1 VVATNSRMLL
11 RDEVYDRVRDLI
23 VTGELEPGRQLRDAD
38 IAQELGVS
46 RTPVRE
52 ALRRLEDEG
61 LVEMSASR
69 WTRVA
74 ELDVTEAER
83 LYPIMWTLENLAI
96 SLTESIE
103 SEHLARLREANDRL
117 LRALKAHDGVAASQA
132 DADFHELIAQASGN
146 QELHRLIRDLKNR
159 LRRLEIFYFGSNVL
173 AKRSHTEHQAIIAAL
188 DQGNLVD
195 AARISEQNWRGSL
208 DRLHSR
214 ASAAG

>member
-1 VVATNSRMLL
+1 MLL
-11 RDEVYDRVRDLI
+11 RDEVYTRVRDLI
-23 VTGELEPGRQLRDAD
+23 ITGEFEPGRQLRDAE

-96 SLTESIE
+96 SLTSSALSPETVA
-103 SEHLARLREANDRL
+103 HLREANDRL
-117 LRALKAHDGVAASQA
+117 RQALVAHDGVAASQA
-132 DADFHELIAQASGN
+132 DADFHGLIAESSGN
-146 QELHRLIRDLKNR
+146 EELLRLIRDLKNR
-159 LRRLEIFYFGSNVL
+159 LRRFEIFYFGSQVL
-173 AKRSHTEHQAIIAAL
+173 AQRSFEEHVDIIEAL
-188 DQGNLVD
+188 ESGDLRT

-208 DRLHSR
+208 ERLRNRTSEPLPM
-214 ASAAG
+214 